1 MYQRTEPCHC
11 PRQHPAQERER
22 TVHVA
27 LGKHG
32 YIERVERHRMAFG
45 HDETMLRSK
54 LLDGRGSEVPQ
65 VSGYIVG
72 SPVGSILA
80 GIVRRTVRNC
90 YQQHS
95 LVCQQGVQS
104 FPCLVQMLQMLQYVP
119 KRDDVETSRRLV
131 FQCVFRLYLQ
141 PEIRLGE
148 FAGGGILLHSFYLPS
163 QPLHR
168 IGEIARTRTDV

>member
-1 MYQRTEPCHC
+1 MYQRTEPCQC

-65 VSGYIVG
+65 VSGYIIG

-104 FPCLVQMLQMLQYVP
+104 FPCLAVSGCTSSP
-119 KRDDVETSRRLV
+119 KCALANSRAEA
-131 FQCVFRLYLQ
+131 FFSTASTC
-141 PEIRLGE
+141 
-148 FAGGGILLHSFYLPS
+148 HPS
-163 QPLHR
+163 R
-168 IGEIARTRTDV
+168 FIVSAK